1 MYFQHRYLVETKDFV
16 DLAGVLTIDL
26 PNKGLLSG
34 IELRV
39 WGTNADYTDAPDV
52 WLHDRLTKIELIVNG
67 SKVVKSLTGE
77 QLLADM
83 LYKKTPLS
91 SHDMKN
97 MANGSCEEF
106 FYINLGRFYHDLEYI
121 LDLSQVNDPELR
133 ITFNFAATSQNGWDN
148 GVAMTDAPNISV
160 ICHLLRDS
168 DIIPRGYI
176 KTSELYRFTGT
187 ESRKENMTVPRG
199 PVYANLYVQSWY
211 KEQGL
216 GIVLDKLELNINSDD
231 IIPFRVGPTELA
243 AEITRQY
250 GLIDSLS
257 QQLKITGQQSYPF
270 PLEQGHFWG
279 RANPAIDVLINGT
292 DMWANYTK
300 TAYTVISTQAAGAS
314 NVNAILQYLGIW
326 PFSVSPIPYF
336 NPMDERTWIDSSKL
350 GDLWVRFEGSAS
362 MGTSVVVK
370 LLGDEV
376 VTKYVV

>member
-1 MYFQHRYLVETKDFV
+1 MYWQNRYLKEGATFGS
-16 DLAGVLTIDL
+16 LAGLETIDL

-34 IELRV
+34 IELKV
-39 WGTNADYTDAPDV
+39 WGVNADYTDAPDV
-52 WLHDRLTKIELIVNG
+52 WLHDRLKKIELIVNG
-67 SKVVKSLTGE
+67 SQVVKSLTGE

-83 LYKKTPLS
+83 LHKKTPLW

-97 MANGSCEEF
+97 MANGSCQEF
-106 FYINLGRFYHDLEYI
+106 FHINLGRHYHDMDYM
-121 LDLSQVNDPELR
+121 LDLGKVNDPEIR
-133 ITFNFAATSQNGWDN
+133 IDHDFALTGAHGWTN
-148 GVAMTDAPNISV
+148 GVAMTAEPSYSIILHILREPPAAPK
-160 ICHLLRDS
+160 
-168 DIIPRGYI
+168 GYI
-176 KTSELYRFTGT
+176 KTSELYRFTGA
-187 ESRKENMTVPRG
+187 SAKKENMMVPRG
-199 PVYANLYVQSWY
+199 PMYSNLYVQSWY

-216 GIVLDKLELNINSDD
+216 GYILDKLELNINSDD

-243 AEITRQY
+243 AEVARQY
-250 GLIDSLS
+250 GLIDSIS

-300 TAYTVISTQAAGAS
+300 TAYTVISTQAAGTS
-314 NVNAILQYLGIW
+314 NVNVILQYLGIW

-336 NPMDERTWIDSSKL
+336 HPMDERTWIDSSKL
-350 GDLWVRFEGSAS
+350 GDLWARFEGKTG

-376 VTKYVV
+376 VTKYL